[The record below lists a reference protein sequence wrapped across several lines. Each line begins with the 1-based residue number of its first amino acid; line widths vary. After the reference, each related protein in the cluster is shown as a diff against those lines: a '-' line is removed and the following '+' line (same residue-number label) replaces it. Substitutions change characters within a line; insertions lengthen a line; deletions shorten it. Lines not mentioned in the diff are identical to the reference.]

1 MNLVNEQEKMLKK
14 YSEDFENEENENKI
28 LYVLCQYL
36 FYLNQKQTNEAREV
50 LENFLESDLTEI

>member
-28 LYVLCQYL
+28 LFILCQYL

-50 LENFLESDLTEI
+50 LKNFLESDLTEI